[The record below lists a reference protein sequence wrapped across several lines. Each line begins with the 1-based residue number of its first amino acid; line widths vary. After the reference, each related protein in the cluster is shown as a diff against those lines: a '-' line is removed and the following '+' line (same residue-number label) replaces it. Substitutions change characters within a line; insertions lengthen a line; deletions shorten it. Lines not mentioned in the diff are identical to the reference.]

1 MYCSN
6 CGKEIDNS
14 MMFCPFCG
22 AKVGAGVAPQAAAP
36 VAAPVAP
43 QVAASQGVARIKL
56 AFAIAVIPAKNRV

>member
-1 MYCSN
+1 MFCQN
-6 CGKEIDNS
+6 CVKDINES